1 MLIVI
6 FEWVLDL
13 VDILF
18 KSIYILRIVLI
29 LYIDL
34 LVRGEDIFYIY
45 NCYELIV
52 LVFFFV
58 IFVNKFVYKLVVY
71 YISFVW
77 IVYVIYVF
85 WYVFRWV
92 FC

>member
-34 LVRGEDIFYIY
+34 LVRGEDIFYI

-58 IFVNKFVYKLVVY
+58 IFVNKFVYK
-71 YISFVW
+71 
-77 IVYVIYVF
+77 
-85 WYVFRWV
+85 
-92 FC
+92 

>member
-18 KSIYILRIVLI
+18 KSIYILCIVLI

-34 LVRGEDIFYIY
+34 LVRGEDIFYI

-58 IFVNKFVYKLVVY
+58 IFVNKFVYK
-71 YISFVW
+71 
-77 IVYVIYVF
+77 
-85 WYVFRWV
+85 
-92 FC
+92 

>member
-34 LVRGEDIFYIY
+34 LVRGEDIFYI

>member
-18 KSIYILRIVLI
+18 KSIYILRLVLI

-34 LVRGEDIFYIY
+34 LVRGEDIFYI

-58 IFVNKFVYKLVVY
+58 IFVNKFVYKLFVY

-85 WYVFRWV
+85 WYVFCWV